1 MAPVVPLPGAPGPP
15 AGAPRAAD
23 APNNDVPR
31 ADATRTDGAPRADAA
46 QTKDAPRADAA
57 RTGGATPER
66 PSGETGSARATPD
79 GAVGTAPPRP
89 PPAAV
94 SVTTRATP
102 PSPPQ
107 ANALP
112 PAIASLP
119 QGAKISGV
127 VVKGPDGMLLRTQA
141 GIVRFETPL
150 NLAPGS
156 QVVVRVTGADARL
169 TATVVSVDGRP
180 PGGPP
185 PQAVLSAPPTA
196 PTMPATLVGP
206 LTAASA
212 TPAPAAVNPPL
223 LPPAIARLTTGS
235 RVAGTIAIDRDTG
248 AMVLQSRQG
257 IIRLDGPRGLTA
269 GSRVVLEVDTVAP
282 RLVATLVSVNNRP
295 PAGAAQSVVL
305 TAAPAAAPP
314 PQASV
319 APGSQITATV
329 VEAAPARMAPNP
341 PGGPLGGAIAT
352 SSGTIATP
360 PGNET
365 APRPVMPPLGTSM
378 TVTVRTIAVP
388 GATPALA
395 GSIAVPSAPAPATS
409 PAAAP
414 VPGSGPGP
422 ARPVSSGAATTP
434 VTTPAATLGNVTVVG
449 QDASGR
455 TLARYPGGML
465 RLAVPA
471 PLPAGATLALDVVAV
486 SPSPPPPLA
495 LGPTLG
501 PTAAQAPWPGFPHDW
516 GTLRQSLDVI
526 AATDP
531 EAARGV
537 LDKAIPNTRPS
548 SSANLI
554 ALLLGL
560 RMGNLRTWMG
570 ERALSVLESA
580 GRTDLTRR
588 LSDDVARA
596 GRQMSEPMTGDW
608 RAVLMPFHDTQQLYM
623 IPIYYRERFG
633 RGHDGENE
641 SQGTRMVIDIEL
653 SQLGA
658 LQLDGLFIDQRFELF
673 IRAHESLPEEIRREI
688 RTIFHDAM
696 AEVGMRGDLVFQVR
710 RDFPVAPA
718 EEMARAAAEGAP

>member
-1 MAPVVPLPGAPGPP
+1 MAPVVPPPGAPGPP
-15 AGAPRAAD
+15 ARTAGATRAAT
-23 APNNDVPR
+23 A
-31 ADATRTDGAPRADAA
+31 RTEGAPRADTAGND
-46 QTKDAPRADAA
+46 DAPRADAA
-57 RTGGATPER
+57 RTKDTPPER
-66 PSGETGSARATPD
+66 PAGATGKARPGPD
-79 GAVGTAPPRP
+79 GAAGAAPPRP

-94 SVTTRATP
+94 TVTTRATP
-102 PSPPQ
+102 PPASPPQ
-107 ANALP
+107 GNALP
-112 PAIASLP
+112 PGIASLP

-127 VVKGPDGMLLRTQA
+127 VIKGPDGMLLRTPV
-141 GIVRFETPL
+141 GTVRLETPL

-156 QVVVRVTGADARL
+156 QVVVRVTGSDARL

-180 PGGPP
+180 PGGLP
-185 PQAVLSAPPTA
+185 PQAVLSAPPARPTTPVTA
-196 PTMPATLVGP
+196 VQPATV
-206 LTAASA
+206 ASA
-212 TPAPAAVNPPL
+212 TPAPATVDPPL
-223 LPPAIARLTTGS
+223 PPPAIARLTAGS

-257 IIRLDGPRGLTA
+257 IIRLDGPRGLTV

-282 RLVATLVSVNNRP
+282 RLVATVVSVNNRP
-295 PAGAAQSVVL
+295 PVGAAPSMVL
-305 TAAPAAAPP
+305 TPAPATPLP
-314 PQASV
+314 TQAGV

-329 VEAAPARMAPNP
+329 VEVAPARMAPNP
-341 PGGPLGGAIAT
+341 PGGPPSGPLGGVIAT
-352 SSGTIATP
+352 SSGAIATP
-360 PGNET
+360 PGT
-365 APRPVMPPLGTSM
+365 AAAPRPVMPPLGTSM
-378 TVTVRTIAVP
+378 TVTVRTITIP

-395 GSIAVPSAPAPATS
+395 GSMAVPPAPAPVPAPMPS
-409 PAAAP
+409 PTAAP
-414 VPGSGPGP
+414 VPNAGPGP
-422 ARPVSSGAATTP
+422 APAVPSRAAATP
-434 VTTPAATLGNVTVVG
+434 PATLGSATVVG

-455 TLARYPGGML
+455 TLAQFSGGML

-471 PLPAGATLALDVVAV
+471 PLPAGTTLALDLVAV
-486 SPSPPPPLA
+486 SPSPAAPLA
-495 LGPTLG
+495 LGSS
-501 PTAAQAPWPGFPHDW
+501 AAGAPWPGFPEDW

-531 EAARGV
+531 AAARGV

-570 ERALSVLESA
+570 DRALSVLESA
-580 GRTDLTRR
+580 GRTDLTKR
-588 LSDDVARA
+588 LRDDVTRA

-633 RGHDGENE
+633 RDRAGERK

-673 IRAHESLPEEIRREI
+673 IRTHESLPEEMRRDI
-688 RTIFHDAM
+688 RTIFSEAM
-696 AEVGMRGDLVFQVR
+696 AEVGMQGDLVFQVR

-718 EEMARAAAEGAP
+718 EEMARAAAESAS

>member
-1 MAPVVPLPGAPGPP
+1 MAAVVPPPGASGPP
-15 AGAPRAAD
+15 GRPGAA
-23 APNNDVPR
+23 PR
-31 ADATRTDGAPRADAA
+31 ADATR
-46 QTKDAPRADAA
+46 TKDAPRADAA
-57 RTGGATPER
+57 RTEDAPRADAARAKDATPER
-66 PSGETGSARATPD
+66 PAGETGKSRAAPA
-79 GAVGTAPPRP
+79 GAPGATPPRP

-94 SVTTRATP
+94 TVATRAAP
-102 PSPPQ
+102 PLPPQ

-119 QGAKISGV
+119 QGAELSGV
-127 VVKGPDGMLLRTQA
+127 VVKGPDGMLLRTPA
-141 GIVRFETPL
+141 GTVRIETPL

-196 PTMPATLVGP
+196 PATVVGP
-206 LTAASA
+206 STVASA
-212 TPAPAAVNPPL
+212 TPAPAAADPPL
-223 LPPAIARLTTGS
+223 PPPAIAHLTTGS

-282 RLVATLVSVNNRP
+282 RLVATLISVNDRP
-295 PAGAAQSVVL
+295 PAGAARSVVL
-305 TAAPAAAPP
+305 SPAPAAPP
-314 PQASV
+314 PTQASV
-319 APGSQITATV
+319 APGSQIMATV

-341 PGGPLGGAIAT
+341 LGGPSGGATGT
-352 SSGTIATP
+352 SSGAIATP
-360 PGNET
+360 PGTEAT
-365 APRPVMPPLGTSM
+365 PRPVMPPLGTSM

-388 GATPALA
+388 GATPAGA
-395 GSIAVPSAPAPATS
+395 MTVPSAPAPTTS

-414 VPGSGPGP
+414 VPGAGPSP
-422 ARPVSSGAATTP
+422 ARAVSSSTATTP
-434 VTTPAATLGNVTVVG
+434 PATLGSVTVVG

-455 TLARYPGGML
+455 TLAKFPGGLL

-471 PLPAGATLALDVVAV
+471 PLPAGTTLALDLVAV
-486 SPSPPPPLA
+486 SASPPTPLA
-495 LGPTLG
+495 LGPTG
-501 PTAAQAPWPGFPHDW
+501 AGAPWPGFPEDW
-516 GTLRQSLDVI
+516 GTFRQSLDVI

-531 EAARGV
+531 EVARGV

-570 ERALSVLESA
+570 DRALSVLESA
-580 GRTDLTRR
+580 GRSDLTRQ

-608 RAVLMPFHDTQQLYM
+608 RAVLIPFHDTQQLYM
-623 IPIYYRERFG
+623 IPIYYRERFA
-633 RGHDGENE
+633 RDRDGERK

-653 SQLGA
+653 SELGA

-673 IRAHESLPEEIRREI
+673 IRSHEPLPEEIRRDI
-688 RTIFHDAM
+688 RTIFSDAM
-696 AEVGMRGDLVFQVR
+696 AEVGMNGTLVFQVR

-718 EEMARAAAEGAP
+718 EEMARAATASAS

>member
-1 MAPVVPLPGAPGPP
+1 MAAVIPPPGASGPP
-15 AGAPRAAD
+15 GRPGAA
-23 APNNDVPR
+23 PR
-31 ADATRTDGAPRADAA
+31 ADATRTRDAPRADAPR
-46 QTKDAPRADAA
+46 TEDAPRADAA
-57 RTGGATPER
+57 RTGGTTRER
-66 PSGETGSARATPD
+66 PAGETGRARAGPD
-79 GAVGTAPPRP
+79 GAAGAPPPRP

-94 SVTTRATP
+94 TVTTRAAP
-102 PSPPQ
+102 PPPPQ

-119 QGAKISGV
+119 QGAELSGV
-127 VVKGPDGMLLRTQA
+127 VVKGPDGMLLRTPA
-141 GIVRFETPL
+141 GTVRLETPL

-169 TATVVSVDGRP
+169 TATVISVDGRP
-180 PGGPP
+180 PGGPA
-185 PQAVLSAPPTA
+185 PQAVLSAPPAAPATAVQPAAVA
-196 PTMPATLVGP
+196 PTP
-206 LTAASA
+206 
-212 TPAPAAVNPPL
+212 PAPATVDPPPM
-223 LPPAIARLTTGS
+223 PPAIARLTTGS

-257 IIRLDGPRGLTA
+257 IIRLDGPRGLTV

-295 PAGAAQSVVL
+295 PAGVARSVVL
-305 TAAPAAAPP
+305 TPAPAASPP
-314 PQASV
+314 AQASV
-319 APGSQITATV
+319 TPGSQITATV
-329 VEAAPARMAPNP
+329 VEAAPARVTPNP
-341 PGGPLGGAIAT
+341 PGGASGGAIAT
-352 SSGTIATP
+352 SSGAVATP
-360 PGNET
+360 PGT
-365 APRPVMPPLGTSM
+365 QATPRPVMPPLGTSM

-388 GATPALA
+388 GGAPTGA
-395 GSIAVPSAPAPATS
+395 IAAPSASAPATS

-414 VPGSGPGP
+414 VPGAGPSP
-422 ARPVSSGAATTP
+422 ARAVSSGAATTP
-434 VTTPAATLGNVTVVG
+434 PATLGGATVVG
-449 QDASGR
+449 QDASGQ
-455 TLARYPGGML
+455 TLAKFPGGML

-471 PLPAGATLALDVVAV
+471 PLPAGTTLTLDLVAV
-486 SPSPPPPLA
+486 SPSPPTPLA
-495 LGPTLG
+495 LGPR
-501 PTAAQAPWPGFPHDW
+501 AAAAPWPGFPEDW
-516 GTLRQSLDVI
+516 GTFRQSLDVI

-531 EAARGV
+531 ETARGV

-570 ERALSVLESA
+570 DRALSVLESA
-580 GRTDLTRR
+580 GRTDLTRQ

-596 GRQMSEPMTGDW
+596 GRQMSEPMTGEW

-623 IPIYYRERFG
+623 IAIYYRERFG
-633 RGHDGENE
+633 RDHDGEHK

-673 IRAHESLPEEIRREI
+673 IRSREPLPGEMRRDI
-688 RTIFHDAM
+688 RTIFSDAM
-696 AEVGMRGDLVFQVR
+696 AEVGMNGTLVFQVR

-718 EEMARAAAEGAP
+718 EEMARAADKSTP